1 MILVR
6 LVAAVLAAI
15 AATAAVAG
23 FAVTDSLAGSG
34 QFVAAMEEALTD
46 PAVQQELQTVIRQE
60 VTSAG
65 ERLAGSVGPLGDL
78 ARSGAD
84 SAASRL
90 SQTVT
95 SPEFASAWS
104 QWSELL
110 YQGLTDAAVGTPND
124 QVSVAGNQVTVAIAP
139 LVEPILGA
147 SLSGGLTG
155 ALDLFGQDTSIVIN
169 TAVPVQQALDAAGAF
184 SQWRW
189 LFVAAAFVLAL
200 VAVFG
205 GSRRM
210 RWLGITLVFAALCA
224 GAVSVALMVGQ
235 ATPPPGSQTPEL
247 AMAIT
252 AAIVEPWATALRT
265 AAVAAAAVGF
275 AALIIALFL
284 TPRSQ

>member
-1 MILVR
+1 M
-6 LVAAVLAAI
+6 
-15 AATAAVAG
+15 
-23 FAVTDSLAGSG
+23 
-34 QFVAAMEEALTD
+34 
-46 PAVQQELQTVIRQE
+46 
-60 VTSAG
+60 
-65 ERLAGSVGPLGDL
+65 
-78 ARSGAD
+78 
-84 SAASRL
+84 
-90 SQTVT
+90 
-95 SPEFASAWS
+95 
-104 QWSELL
+104 
-110 YQGLTDAAVGTPND
+110 
-124 QVSVAGNQVTVAIAP
+124 
-139 LVEPILGA
+139 
-147 SLSGGLTG
+147 SGGLSG
-155 ALDLFGQDTSIVIN
+155 DPDLFGQDPSLVIN
-169 TAVPVQQALDAAGAF
+169 TAVPVQQALDAVGAF